1 MKFKGMN
8 RSFSSL
14 SVDLYELTMAQ
25 VYVKEGLTGNAV
37 FEVYIRDLPEDR
49 GYAVYAGLAPA
60 IEFVKNLRFK
70 QDEIAYLESLKIF
83 KPYFLDYLS
92 NLKFEGKIY
101 SLKEGTIATHTI
113 PILAIEAPLPVAQ
126 ILESSVLN
134 LITFETLIATKA
146 SRIRSIAPDK
156 LLVDFGLRRVHGIE
170 AGYHVARASFI
181 GGFDGTSNLF
191 AGKELG
197 IPVYGTMAH
206 SYILAFG
213 DEVQAFKKYAE
224 EYENI
229 VLLVDTFDTKKGIE
243 NAVKVAK
250 EIEKTG
256 KFLRAIR
263 IDSGNLLKETKMARS
278 ILDRSGLKDVKIM
291 LSGSLDEYSIQ
302 MLLKNG
308 APADAFGIG
317 TKLGTS
323 ADIPYL
329 DTAYKLVEFMG
340 KGVLKT
346 SEKKETIPYLK
357 TLRRFNKKGKI
368 YYLIGKRGEELEGEE
383 MLKEVYNSEKGEI
396 GVSSVEESKK
406 NFEKEFEALPEIY
419 KKIRKPEKIGV
430 RLTPLLKDEIK
441 RIKREIWKK

>member
-1 MKFKGMN
+1 MN
-8 RSFSSL
+8 WSSL
-14 SVDLYELTMAQ
+14 AVDLYELTMAQ

-37 FEVYIRDLPEDR
+37 FEIYIRELPKNR

-83 KPYFLDYLS
+83 KPYFLDFLS

-101 SLKEGTIATHTI
+101 SLKEGTIVTHTI
-113 PILAIEAPLPVAQ
+113 PLFAVEAPLPIAQ
-126 ILESSVLN
+126 ILESSLLN
-134 LITFETLIATKA
+134 IITFETLIATKA
-146 SRIRSIAPDK
+146 SRIRGVSPGK

-181 GGFDGTSNLF
+181 GGFDGTSNLL

-206 SYILAFG
+206 SYILAFKN
-213 DEVQAFKKYAE
+213 EVEAFKKYAE

-229 VLLVDTFDTKKGIE
+229 VLLVDTFDIKRGIE
-243 NAVKVAK
+243 NAIEVAE
-250 EIEKTG
+250 EIKNAG
-256 KFLRAIR
+256 KSLRGIR
-263 IDSGNLLKETKMARS
+263 IDSGNLLKEAQRARK

-291 LSGSLDEYSIQ
+291 LSGGLDEYSIQ
-302 MLLKNG
+302 KLLKKK

-357 TLRRFNKKGKI
+357 TVRRFAEKGRI
-368 YYLIGKRGEELEGEE
+368 HYLIGKRGEELEGEE

-396 GVSSVEESKK
+396 EIPSVYDAKK
-406 NFEKEFEALPEIY
+406 NFEEEFEALPRIY
-419 KKIRKPEKIGV
+419 KKIEKPAKIGV
-430 RLTPLLKDEIK
+430 RLTSLLRGEIR
-441 RIKREIWKK
+441 RIKREIENGRNKN

>member
-1 MKFKGMN
+1 MNKF
-8 RSFSSL
+8 FSSL

-25 VYVKEGLTGNAV
+25 VYVKEGLTGKAV
-37 FEVYIRDLPEDR
+37 FEIYIRELPRDR
-49 GYAVYAGLAPA
+49 GYVVYAGLSPA
-60 IEFVKNLRFK
+60 IEFIKKFCFK
-70 QDEIAYLESLKIF
+70 KDEIAYLESLKIF

-101 SLKEGTIATHTI
+101 SLKEGTIATHTV
-113 PILAIEAPLPVAQ
+113 PLFAVEAPLPLAQ
-126 ILESSVLN
+126 ILESSILN
-134 LITFETLIATKA
+134 IITFETLIATKA
-146 SRIRSIAPDK
+146 SRIRGVAPDK

-213 DEVQAFKKYAE
+213 NEVEAFKKYAE

-229 VLLVDTFDTKKGIE
+229 VFLVDTYDIKKGIE
-243 NAVKVAK
+243 NAIRVAE
-250 EIEKTG
+250 EIKKSG
-256 KFLRAIR
+256 KSLKGIR
-263 IDSGNLLKETKMARS
+263 IDSGDLLKETKIARRL
-278 ILDRSGLKDVKIM
+278 LDKNGLKNVKIM
-291 LSGSLDEYSIQ
+291 ASGSLDEYSIQ
-302 MLLKNG
+302 KLLKNK
-308 APADAFGIG
+308 APVDAFGIG

-329 DTAYKLVEFMG
+329 DTAYKLVEFNG

-346 SEKKETIPYLK
+346 SERKETLPYLK
-357 TLRRFNKKGKI
+357 TVKRVIDKEKI
-368 YYLIGKRGEELEGEE
+368 YYVLGKRGEELQGEE

-396 GVSSVEESKK
+396 EVLTVQEARK
-406 NFEKEFEALPEIY
+406 NFEREFEILPQVY
-419 KKIRKPEKIGV
+419 KKIKKPEKIGV
-430 RLTPLLKDEIK
+430 KLTSLLKDEIK
-441 RIKREIWKK
+441 KIKMEIKHGRNKN